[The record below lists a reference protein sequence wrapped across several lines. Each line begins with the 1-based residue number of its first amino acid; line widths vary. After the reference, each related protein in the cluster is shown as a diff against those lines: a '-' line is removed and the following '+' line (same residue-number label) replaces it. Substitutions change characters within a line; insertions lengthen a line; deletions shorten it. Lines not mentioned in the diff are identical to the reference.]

1 MRIHDSKPLFAW
13 DSLPDSPDIQTI
25 PDFLQSIPDERLLV
39 GLRAARGKGR
49 DDYPVRVLWGT
60 LLLSIGLRHPSM
72 EACLAELRRNAQLR
86 QLFEIPTEKQVPNSW
101 NMSRFLELLGCEPHR
116 TKARR
121 IFDLLIQRLGKDV
134 PDLGQNTAGDST
146 TLNARRTAA
155 DVKSQEAQG
164 QRGVV
169 LDKHGLSIAAGGRK
183 EYRDDSGQVTKVL

>member
-101 NMSRFLELLGCEPHR
+101 KLSRFLELLGCEPHR

-134 PDLGQNTAGDST
+134 PDQVTGGSGTTRGGARQAWIVDCRRRAQRVPRRQRAGH
-146 TLNARRTAA
+146 
-155 DVKSQEAQG
+155 QG
-164 QRGVV
+164 SVV
-169 LDKHGLSIAAGGRK
+169 VWLQGPSVGGR
-183 EYRDDSGQVTKVL
+183 QA